1 LDTYVPGILGIG
13 TKKGSYP
20 GAVSMEK
27 KPLDTLISKNGLW
40 VSRNGHLHGIKACE
54 TSQKYIRI
62 EMDCGEI
69 ITVRNSK
76 SSRSARLLRNHKF
89 QKPCKRCRLAED
101 RIKEFSKKIARQNDA
116 DIKIIR
122 SFRLAPEKPV
132 QEQISETKQ
141 TEEIKANPPSH
152 PQDEQR
158 AGTIP
163 TNNTNNHK
171 SAPKPK
177 RSETSPFKNPN
188 KNSQSKSKKTEFT
201 PSQKTRILSL
211 LGTGDMI
218 SFSKEKRSFGELE
231 SILLTERKKDIRGMY
246 EDSRE
251 NQLGKLER
259 TITEFFVD
267 MGFLEVKSP
276 ILIPFEYM
284 ERMGVGEDK
293 KLSEQIFRVDDN
305 MCLRPM
311 LAPGLYNHLRK
322 FDNVLPD
329 PVRIFEIGPCYRK
342 ESDGNSHLEEFTM
355 LNFCQMGSKCTREN
369 LEYLIKEF
377 LEFLGIEYEIVEDSC
392 MVYGQTID
400 IMHKN
405 MELSS
410 AVVGPIPMDMDWG
423 VNKPWIGAGFGLE
436 RLLKA
441 KHDFKNIK
449 RAARSESYYNGVSI
463 NL

>member
-1 LDTYVPGILGIG
+1 
-13 TKKGSYP
+13 
-20 GAVSMEK
+20 MER

-40 VSRNGHLHGIKACE
+40 VSRNGHLHGVKNCE

-69 ITVRNSK
+69 ITVRNSRT
-76 SSRSARLLRNHKF
+76 SRSARALRNHKF
-89 QKPCKRCRLAED
+89 HKPCKRCRLSDD
-101 RIKEFSKKIARQNDA
+101 RINEFSKKISRKDEAE
-116 DIKIIR
+116 IKIVR
-122 SFRLAPEKPV
+122 SFRLPPEKPA
-132 QEQISETKQ
+132 ETVNVKPVA
-141 TEEIKANPPSH
+141 TVETSTIATNIHNES
-152 PQDEQR
+152 R
-158 AGTIP
+158 AGMTADSS
-163 TNNTNNHK
+163 TYHRSASKHNTSN
-171 SAPKPK
+171 SSPSKP
-177 RSETSPFKNPN
+177 
-188 KNSQSKSKKTEFT
+188 NSNSNTKAKKTAFQPQQPKSKKTEFT
-201 PSQKTRILSL
+201 PLQKNRILSL
-211 LGTGDMI
+211 LGPGEMI
-218 SFSKEKRSFGELE
+218 SFSKEKRSFAELE
-231 SILLTERKKDIRGMY
+231 STLTLQRKKDIREMY

-251 NQLGKLER
+251 NLLGKLER

-293 KLSEQIFRVDDN
+293 KLSEQIFRVGDN

-355 LNFCQMGSKCTREN
+355 LNFCQMGSNCTRDE
-369 LEYLIKEF
+369 LEYLIKE
-377 LEFLGIEYEIVEDSC
+377 LLDFLGIEFEIVADSC
-392 MVYGQTID
+392 MVYGDTID
-400 IMHKN
+400 VMHKN

-410 AVVGPIPMDMDWG
+410 AVVGPVPMDMDWG
-423 VNKPWIGAGFGLE
+423 VDKPWIGAGFGLE

-449 RAARSESYYNGVSI
+449 RAARSESYYNGISI

>member
-1 LDTYVPGILGIG
+1 
-13 TKKGSYP
+13 
-20 GAVSMEK
+20 MER

-40 VSRNGHLHGIKACE
+40 VSRNGRLHGVKSCQ

-62 EMDCGEI
+62 EMDCGDI
-69 ITVRNSK
+69 VTVRNSRT
-76 SSRSARLLRNHKF
+76 SRSARALRNHKF
-89 QKPCKRCRLAED
+89 HKPCKRCRLSED
-101 RIKEFSKKIARQNDA
+101 RINEFSKKISRKDEAEV
-116 DIKIIR
+116 KIVR
-122 SFRLAPEKPV
+122 SFRLEPEKPV
-132 QEQISETKQ
+132 EPVT
-141 TEEIKANPPSH
+141 
-152 PQDEQR
+152 
-158 AGTIP
+158 TIP
-163 TNNTNNHK
+163 TQAIESNTPSNHIHNEPRAGISANSSTIHRSALKTSK
-171 SAPKPK
+171 SNSSPSKPNTK
-177 RSETSPFKNPN
+177 KTSQPQQPN
-188 KNSQSKSKKTEFT
+188 SKKTEFT
-201 PSQKTRILSL
+201 SLQKNRILSL
-211 LGTGDMI
+211 LGPGEMI
-218 SFSKEKRSFGELE
+218 SFSKEKRSFAELE
-231 SILLTERKKDIRGMY
+231 ATLTLQRKKDIREMY

-251 NQLGKLER
+251 NNLGKLER

-293 KLSEQIFRVDDN
+293 KLSEQIFRVGDN

-355 LNFCQMGSKCTREN
+355 LNFCQMGSNCTRDE
-369 LEYLIKEF
+369 LEYLIKE
-377 LEFLGIEYEIVEDSC
+377 LLDFLGIEYRIEADSC
-392 MVYGQTID
+392 MVYGDTID
-400 IMHKN
+400 VMHKK

-441 KHDFKNIK
+441 KHDLKNIK
-449 RAARSESYYNGVSI
+449 RAGRSESYYNGVNI

>member
-1 LDTYVPGILGIG
+1 
-13 TKKGSYP
+13 
-20 GAVSMEK
+20 MERR
-27 KPLDTLISKNGLW
+27 PLDTLISKNGLW
-40 VSRNGHLHGIKACE
+40 VSRNGHLHGVKKCE

-69 ITVRNSK
+69 ITVRNSRN
-76 SSRSARLLRNHKF
+76 SRSARALRNHKY
-89 QKPCKRCRLAED
+89 QKACKHCRLSDD
-101 RIKEFSKKIARQNDA
+101 RVHEFSKKISRSDETE
-116 DIKIIR
+116 IKIVR
-122 SFRLAPEKPV
+122 SFRLEPEKPADAA
-132 QEQISETKQ
+132 ISKPAQAIET
-141 TEEIKANPPSH
+141 AGPSTH
-152 PQDEQR
+152 IHNESR
-158 AGTIP
+158 AGITADSS
-163 TNNTNNHK
+163 TNHR
-171 SAPKPK
+171 SALK
-177 RSETSPFKNPN
+177 
-188 KNSQSKSKKTEFT
+188 QSKSNSSPSKPNAKKTFQPQQPKSTKTEFT
-201 PSQKTRILSL
+201 PLQKTRILSL
-211 LGTGDMI
+211 LGPGEMI
-218 SFSKEKRSFGELE
+218 SFSKEKRSFAELE
-231 SILLTERKKDIRGMY
+231 STLLTQRKKDIREIY
-246 EDSRE
+246 ENSRE
-251 NQLGKLER
+251 NMLGKLER

-355 LNFCQMGSKCTREN
+355 LNFCQMGSNCTREE
-369 LEYLIKEF
+369 LEYLIKE
-377 LEFLGIEYEIVEDSC
+377 LLDFLGIEFEIVADSC
-392 MVYGQTID
+392 MVYGDTID
-400 IMHKN
+400 VMHKN

-423 VNKPWIGAGFGLE
+423 INKPWIGAGFGLE

-449 RAARSESYYNGVSI
+449 RAARTESYYNGVSI

>member
-1 LDTYVPGILGIG
+1 
-13 TKKGSYP
+13 
-20 GAVSMEK
+20 MER
-27 KPLDTLISKNGLW
+27 KPLEALISKHGLW
-40 VSRNGHLHGIKACE
+40 VSRNGNLHGIRKCE

-62 EMDCGEI
+62 EMDCGEV

-76 SSRSARLLRNHKF
+76 ASRAARLLRNHKF
-89 QKPCKRCRLAED
+89 KKPCKRCRLPDD
-101 RIKEFSKKIARQNDA
+101 RINGFSKKVSKKDNSQ
-116 DIKIIR
+116 IKIVR
-122 SFRLAPEKPV
+122 SFRLEPERPV
-132 QEQISETKQ
+132 QAKTQET
-141 TEEIKANPPSH
+141 IKIAEVEAKIPDTDQN
-152 PQDEQR
+152 EQR
-158 AGTIP
+158 AGTTQH
-163 TNNTNNHK
+163 TNHTLRKVKDPAQKNKGSSPSKT
-171 SAPKPK
+171 PKKTVQP
-177 RSETSPFKNPN
+177 
-188 KNSQSKSKKTEFT
+188 QSRSKKTDFT
-201 PSQKTRILSL
+201 QVQKNRILSL
-211 LGTGDMI
+211 LGPGEMI
-218 SFSKEKRSFGELE
+218 SFSKEKRSFAELE
-231 SILLTERKKDIRGMY
+231 STLVIERKNDIRKIY
-246 EDSRE
+246 EESRE
-251 NQLGKLER
+251 NLLGKLER

-293 KLSEQIFRVDDN
+293 KLSEQIFRVGDN

-369 LEYLIKEF
+369 LEFIIEEL
-377 LEFLGIEYEIVEDSC
+377 LDFLGIDYEIVSDNC
-392 MVYGQTID
+392 MVYGDTID
-400 IMHKN
+400 VMHKK

-423 VNKPWIGAGFGLE
+423 IDKPWIGAGFGLE
-436 RLLKA
+436 RLLKVQ
-441 KHDFKNIK
+441 HDLKNIK
-449 RAARSESYYNGVSI
+449 RAGRSESYYNGVSI

>member
-1 LDTYVPGILGIG
+1 
-13 TKKGSYP
+13 
-20 GAVSMEK
+20 MER

-40 VSRNGHLHGIKACE
+40 VSRNGRLHGVKKCE

-62 EMDCGEI
+62 EMDCGDI
-69 ITVRNSK
+69 VTIRNSRT
-76 SSRSARLLRNHKF
+76 SRSARALRNHKF
-89 QKPCKRCRLAED
+89 QKPCKHCRLSDD
-101 RIKEFSKKIARQNDA
+101 RINEFSKKISRKTEAEV
-116 DIKIIR
+116 KIVR
-122 SFRLAPEKPV
+122 SFRLQPEKPAEPV
-132 QEQISETKQ
+132 TAKPEQVIQ
-141 TEEIKANPPSH
+141 TNTPSTH
-152 PQDEQR
+152 IHNEPR
-158 AGTIP
+158 AGITADSS
-163 TNNTNNHK
+163 TNHR
-171 SAPKPK
+171 SAPK
-177 RSETSPFKNPN
+177 T
-188 KNSQSKSKKTEFT
+188 SKSNSSPSTSNTKKTSQPQQPKSRKTEFT
-201 PSQKTRILSL
+201 PLQKNRILSL
-211 LGTGDMI
+211 LGPGEMI
-218 SFSKEKRSFGELE
+218 SFSKEKRSFAELE
-231 SILLTERKKDIRGMY
+231 STLTLERKKDIRGIY
-246 EDSRE
+246 ENSRE
-251 NQLGKLER
+251 NYLGKLER
-259 TITEFFVD
+259 TITEFLVD

-293 KLSEQIFRVDDN
+293 KLSEQIFRVGDN

-355 LNFCQMGSKCTREN
+355 LNFCQMGSNCTREE
-369 LEYLIKEF
+369 LEYLIKE
-377 LEFLGIEYEIVEDSC
+377 LLDFLGIEYEIVADSC
-392 MVYGQTID
+392 MVYGDTID
-400 IMHKN
+400 VMHKK

-410 AVVGPIPMDMDWG
+410 AVVGPVPMDMDWG

-449 RAARSESYYNGVSI
+449 RAGRSESYYNGVSI

>member
-1 LDTYVPGILGIG
+1 
-13 TKKGSYP
+13 
-20 GAVSMEK
+20 MER

-40 VSRNGHLHGIKACE
+40 VSRNGRLHGVKKCE

-62 EMDCGEI
+62 EMDCGDI
-69 ITVRNSK
+69 VTVRNSK
-76 SSRSARLLRNHKF
+76 NSRSARALRNHKF
-89 QKPCKRCRLAED
+89 QKPCKRCRLSDD
-101 RIKEFSKKIARQNDA
+101 RINEFSRKISRKDETE
-116 DIKIIR
+116 IKIVR
-122 SFRLAPEKPV
+122 SFRLEPEKPPESV
-132 QEQISETKQ
+132 TAKITQGIENINSPTQINNE
-141 TEEIKANPPSH
+141 P
-152 PQDEQR
+152 R
-158 AGTIP
+158 AGITANSA
-163 TNNTNNHK
+163 TNHRSTPKTAK
-171 SAPKPK
+171 S
-177 RSETSPFKNPN
+177 SSSPSKPN
-188 KNSQSKSKKTEFT
+188 KKKTFQPQKTKSMKTEFT
-201 PSQKTRILSL
+201 SLQKNRILSL
-211 LGTGDMI
+211 LGPGEMI
-218 SFSKEKRSFGELE
+218 SFSKEKRSFAELE
-231 SILLTERKKDIRGMY
+231 STLTLQRKKDIREMY
-246 EDSRE
+246 ENSRE
-251 NQLGKLER
+251 NNLGKLER

-293 KLSEQIFRVDDN
+293 KLSEQIFRVGDS

-355 LNFCQMGSKCTREN
+355 LNFCQMGSNCNREE
-369 LEYLIKEF
+369 LEYLISELLDF
-377 LEFLGIEYEIVEDSC
+377 LEIEYKIEADSC
-392 MVYGQTID
+392 MVYGDTID
-400 IMHKN
+400 VMHKK

-410 AVVGPIPMDMDWG
+410 AVVGPVPMDMDWG

-441 KHDFKNIK
+441 KHDLKNIK
-449 RAARSESYYNGVSI
+449 RAGRSESYYNGISI

>member
-1 LDTYVPGILGIG
+1 
-13 TKKGSYP
+13 
-20 GAVSMEK
+20 
-27 KPLDTLISKNGLW
+27 
-40 VSRNGHLHGIKACE
+40 
-54 TSQKYIRI
+54 
-62 EMDCGEI
+62 MDCGDVI
-69 ITVRNSK
+69 QVRNSR
-76 SSRSARLLRNHKF
+76 SSRAARSLRNHKYN
-89 QKPCKRCRLAED
+89 KPCKKCRLAEEK
-101 RIKEFSKKIARQNDA
+101 IKDFSNKIARKDEVRVTVKTVQSAQFNPVKNDIPDTSVLSETLQPSNTIAKPHIHNSPEERKASADAQNVKPQPRPQQPKVTKPA
-116 DIKIIR
+116 SRPFQKH
-122 SFRLAPEKPV
+122 AKPEK
-132 QEQISETKQ
+132 I
-141 TEEIKANPPSH
+141 
-152 PQDEQR
+152 
-158 AGTIP
+158 
-163 TNNTNNHK
+163 
-171 SAPKPK
+171 
-177 RSETSPFKNPN
+177 
-188 KNSQSKSKKTEFT
+188 EFT
-201 PSQKTRILSL
+201 QTQKNRILSL
-211 LGTGDMI
+211 LAPDEMI
-218 SFSKEKRSFGELE
+218 SFSKEKRSFAEIE
-231 SILLTERKKDIRGMY
+231 STLLTQRKKDLRMMY

-251 NQLGKLER
+251 NMLGKLER

-293 KLSEQIFRVDDN
+293 ELSRQIFRVGDN

-329 PVRIFEIGPCYRK
+329 PIRIFEIGPCYRK

-355 LNFCQMGSKCTREN
+355 LNFCQMGSRCTRQT
-369 LEYLIKEF
+369 LESLIGDF
-377 LEFLGIEYEIVEDSC
+377 LDFLGIEYDIVADSC
-392 MVYGQTID
+392 MVYGDTID

-441 KHDFKNIK
+441 KNNFKNIK
-449 RAARSESYYNGVSI
+449 SVARSESYYNGVCT

>member
-1 LDTYVPGILGIG
+1 
-13 TKKGSYP
+13 
-20 GAVSMEK
+20 MEK

-40 VSRNGHLHGIKACE
+40 VSRNGHLHGIQKCE

-62 EMDCGEI
+62 EMDCGEV
-69 ITVRNSK
+69 ITVRNSR
-76 SSRSARLLRNHKF
+76 SSRSARSLRNHKF
-89 QKPCKRCRLAED
+89 QKPCKRCRLSED
-101 RIKEFSKKIARQNDA
+101 RIREFSKKISRKDESE
-116 DIKIIR
+116 IKIVR
-122 SFRLAPEKPV
+122 SFRLEPEKPV
-132 QEQISETKQ
+132 KQEIPATINKP
-141 TEEIKANPPSH
+141 EIKTNTPSH
-152 PQDEQR
+152 IQNEQR
-158 AGTIP
+158 AGTTANSS
-163 TNNTNNHK
+163 TNHS
-171 SAPKPK
+171 SAPKQSK
-177 RSETSPFKNPN
+177 SSSSPFKPD
-188 KNSQSKSKKTEFT
+188 KTFQPQTKSRKTEFT

-211 LGTGDMI
+211 LGPGEMI

-231 SILLTERKKDIRGMY
+231 SILLTDRKKDIREVY
-246 EDSRE
+246 ENSRE
-251 NQLGKLER
+251 NLLGKLER

-293 KLSEQIFRVDDN
+293 KLSEQIFRVGDN

-355 LNFCQMGSKCTREN
+355 LNFCQMGSKCTRDN
-369 LEYLIKEF
+369 LEYIIDEF
-377 LEFLGIEYEIVEDSC
+377 LEFLGIDYEIMEDSC
-392 MVYGQTID
+392 MVYGETID

-449 RAARSESYYNGVSI
+449 RAARSESYYNGISI

>member
-1 LDTYVPGILGIG
+1 
-13 TKKGSYP
+13 
-20 GAVSMEK
+20 MEK

-40 VSRNGHLHGIKACE
+40 VSRNGHLHGIKKCE

-62 EMDCGEI
+62 EMDCGEV

-76 SSRSARLLRNHKF
+76 SSRSARSLRNHKF
-89 QKPCKRCRLAED
+89 QKPCKQCRLPED
-101 RIKEFSKKIARQNDA
+101 RIREFSKRIAGKDEA
-116 DIKIIR
+116 EIKIIR
-122 SFRLAPEKPV
+122 SFRLEPEKPV
-132 QEQISETKQ
+132 H
-141 TEEIKANPPSH
+141 EEISQPNMPEIKINPPSNVH
-152 PQDEQR
+152 DEKR
-158 AGTIP
+158 AGAV
-163 TNNTNNHK
+163 NTNDHTNKQVSTPK
-171 SAPKPK
+171 SKNNN
-177 RSETSPFKNPN
+177 SSPSKIPN
-188 KNSQSKSKKTEFT
+188 KTFQQQSQSRKTEFT
-201 PSQKTRILSL
+201 PLQKTRILSL
-211 LGTGDMI
+211 LGPGEMI

-231 SILLTERKKDIRGMY
+231 SILLTERKKDIREIY
-246 EDSRE
+246 ENSRE
-251 NQLGKLER
+251 NLLGKLER
-259 TITEFFVD
+259 NITEFFVD

-293 KLSEQIFRVDDN
+293 KLSEQIFRVGDN

-355 LNFCQMGSKCTREN
+355 LNFCQMGSRCTRDN
-369 LEYLIKEF
+369 LEYIIEEF
-377 LEFLGIEYEIVEDSC
+377 LEFLGIEYEIAEDSC

-410 AVVGPIPMDMDWG
+410 AVVGPISMDMDWG
-423 VNKPWIGAGFGLE
+423 IDKPWIGAGFGLE

>member
-1 LDTYVPGILGIG
+1 
-13 TKKGSYP
+13 
-20 GAVSMEK
+20 MER

-40 VSRNGHLHGIKACE
+40 VSRNGHLHGVKSCQ

-69 ITVRNSK
+69 ITVRNSR
-76 SSRSARLLRNHKF
+76 SSRSARALRNHKF
-89 QKPCKRCRLAED
+89 QKPCKRCRLTDD
-101 RIKEFSKKIARQNDA
+101 RINEFSKKISRDETE
-116 DIKIIR
+116 IKIIR
-122 SFRLAPEKPV
+122 SFRLPPEKPAEPV
-132 QEQISETKQ
+132 SVKPAAVIENNTPATTTQNHIHNE
-141 TEEIKANPPSH
+141 P
-152 PQDEQR
+152 R
-158 AGTIP
+158 AGVTADSS
-163 TNNTNNHK
+163 TYHRSASKHNTSN
-171 SAPKPK
+171 SSPSKPNSNTK
-177 RSETSPFKNPN
+177 DKKTSFQPQQP
-188 KNSQSKSKKTEFT
+188 KSKKTEFT
-201 PSQKTRILSL
+201 PLQKNRILSL
-211 LGTGDMI
+211 LGPGEMI
-218 SFSKEKRSFGELE
+218 SFSKEKRSFAELE
-231 SILLTERKKDIRGMY
+231 STLTLQRKKDIREMY

-251 NQLGKLER
+251 NNLGKLER
-259 TITEFFVD
+259 IITEFLVD

-293 KLSEQIFRVDDN
+293 TLSEQIFRVGDN

-355 LNFCQMGSKCTREN
+355 LNFCQMGSNCTREE
-369 LEYLIKEF
+369 LEYLIKE
-377 LEFLGIEYEIVEDSC
+377 LLDFLGVEFEIVADSC
-392 MVYGQTID
+392 MVYGDTID
-400 IMHKN
+400 VMHKG

-410 AVVGPIPMDMDWG
+410 AVVGPVPMDMDWG
-423 VNKPWIGAGFGLE
+423 IDKPWIGAGFGLE

-449 RAARSESYYNGVSI
+449 RAARSESYYNGISI

>member
-1 LDTYVPGILGIG
+1 
-13 TKKGSYP
+13 
-20 GAVSMEK
+20 MER

-40 VSRNGHLHGIKACE
+40 VSRNGHLHGVKSCQ
-54 TSQKYIRI
+54 TSQKYVRI

-69 ITVRNSK
+69 ITVRNSRT
-76 SSRSARLLRNHKF
+76 SRSARALRNHKF
-89 QKPCKRCRLAED
+89 HKPCKRCRLSDD
-101 RIKEFSKKIARQNDA
+101 RINEFSKKISRKDEAE
-116 DIKIIR
+116 IKIVR
-122 SFRLAPEKPV
+122 SFRLPPEKPAEPV
-132 QEQISETKQ
+132 NVKPAAVNETD
-141 TEEIKANPPSH
+141 NPATHIHNES
-152 PQDEQR
+152 R
-158 AGTIP
+158 AGITADSS
-163 TNNTNNHK
+163 TYHRSALKHNT
-171 SAPKPK
+171 SGSSPSKPNSSSTK
-177 RSETSPFKNPN
+177 KAKKTSLQP
-188 KNSQSKSKKTEFT
+188 QQAKSKKTEFT
-201 PSQKTRILSL
+201 PLQKNRILSL
-211 LGTGDMI
+211 LGPGEMI
-218 SFSKEKRSFGELE
+218 SFSKEKRSFAELE
-231 SILLTERKKDIRGMY
+231 STLTIQRKKDIREMY

-251 NQLGKLER
+251 NLLGKLER

-293 KLSEQIFRVDDN
+293 KLSEQIFRVGDN

-329 PVRIFEIGPCYRK
+329 PVRIFEIGPCYRR

-355 LNFCQMGSKCTREN
+355 LNFCQMGSNCTRDE
-369 LEYLIKEF
+369 LEYLIKE
-377 LEFLGIEYEIVEDSC
+377 LLDFLGIEFEIAEDSC
-392 MVYGQTID
+392 MVYGDTID
-400 IMHKN
+400 VMHKK

-410 AVVGPIPMDMDWG
+410 AVVGPVPMDMDWG

-449 RAARSESYYNGVSI
+449 RAARSESYYNGISI

>member
-1 LDTYVPGILGIG
+1 
-13 TKKGSYP
+13 
-20 GAVSMEK
+20 MEK

-40 VSRNGHLHGIKACE
+40 VSRNGYLHGIKKCE

-62 EMDCGEI
+62 EMDCGEV
-69 ITVRNSK
+69 ITVRNSR
-76 SSRSARLLRNHKF
+76 SSRSARSLRNHKF
-89 QKPCKRCRLAED
+89 NKPCKRCRLPED
-101 RIKEFSKKIARQNDA
+101 RINEFSKKISRKDETE
-116 DIKIIR
+116 IKIIR
-122 SFRLAPEKPV
+122 SFRLQPEKPASEV
-132 QEQISETKQ
+132 IAQITKAPETETNPSSDLTGITKPQIAHAGNRPNGQETKL
-141 TEEIKANPPSH
+141 
-152 PQDEQR
+152 
-158 AGTIP
+158 
-163 TNNTNNHK
+163 
-171 SAPKPK
+171 
-177 RSETSPFKNPN
+177 
-188 KNSQSKSKKTEFT
+188 KSKKTTGPSKIPAKTFQPQTKSRKNEFT
-201 PSQKTRILSL
+201 PLQKTRILSL
-211 LGTGDMI
+211 LGPGEMI

-231 SILLTERKKDIRGMY
+231 SILATERKNDIRQMY
-246 EDSRE
+246 ENSRE
-251 NQLGKLER
+251 NLLGKLER
-259 TITEFFVD
+259 NITEFFVD

-293 KLSEQIFRVDDN
+293 KLSEQIFRVGDN

-355 LNFCQMGSKCTREN
+355 LNFCQMGSRCTRDE
-369 LEYLIKEF
+369 LEFIIGEF
-377 LEFLGIEYEIVEDSC
+377 LEFLGIEYEIVSDNC
-392 MVYGQTID
+392 MVYGDTID
-400 IMHKN
+400 VMHKS

-423 VNKPWIGAGFGLE
+423 IDKPWIGAGFGLE

>member
-1 LDTYVPGILGIG
+1 
-13 TKKGSYP
+13 
-20 GAVSMEK
+20 MER
-27 KPLDTLISKNGLW
+27 KPLDSLISKTGLW
-40 VSRNGHLHGIKACE
+40 VSRNGHLHGIRSCE
-54 TSQKYIRI
+54 TSQKHLRI
-62 EMDCGEI
+62 TMDCGDVI
-69 ITVRNSK
+69 QVRNSR
-76 SSRSARLLRNHKF
+76 SSRAARSLRNHKYN
-89 QKPCKRCRLAED
+89 KPCKKCRLAEE
-101 RIKEFSKKIARQNDA
+101 RIKDFSNKIARKDEVRVTVKTVQSAQFNSIKSDIPDTSVLSESLQPSNTIAKPPIHNSPAERKPSATAQNVKPQPKSQQS
-116 DIKIIR
+116 KITKPANH
-122 SFRLAPEKPV
+122 SFQKHARPEK
-132 QEQISETKQ
+132 I
-141 TEEIKANPPSH
+141 
-152 PQDEQR
+152 
-158 AGTIP
+158 
-163 TNNTNNHK
+163 
-171 SAPKPK
+171 
-177 RSETSPFKNPN
+177 
-188 KNSQSKSKKTEFT
+188 EFT
-201 PSQKTRILSL
+201 QTQKNRILSL
-211 LGTGDMI
+211 LAPDEMI
-218 SFSKEKRSFGELE
+218 SFSKEKRSFAEIE
-231 SILLTERKKDIRGMY
+231 STLLTQRKKDLRMMY

-251 NQLGKLER
+251 NMLGKLER

-293 KLSEQIFRVDDN
+293 ELSRQIFRVGDN

-329 PVRIFEIGPCYRK
+329 PIRIFEIGPCYRK

-355 LNFCQMGSKCTREN
+355 LNFCQMGSRCTRQT
-369 LEYLIKEF
+369 LESLIGDF
-377 LEFLGIEYEIVEDSC
+377 LDFLGIEYDIVADSC
-392 MVYGQTID
+392 MVYGDTID

-441 KHDFKNIK
+441 KNNFKNIK
-449 RAARSESYYNGVSI
+449 SVARSESYYNGVCT

>member
-1 LDTYVPGILGIG
+1 
-13 TKKGSYP
+13 
-20 GAVSMEK
+20 MER
-27 KPLDTLISKNGLW
+27 KPLDTLIGKSGLW
-40 VSRNGHLHGIKACE
+40 VSRNGRLHGVKKCE

-62 EMDCGEI
+62 EMDCGDI
-69 ITVRNSK
+69 ITVRNSRN
-76 SSRSARLLRNHKF
+76 SSSARALRTHKF
-89 QKPCKRCRLAED
+89 HKPCKRCRLSDD
-101 RIKEFSKKIARQNDA
+101 RINEFSKKISRKDEAE
-116 DIKIIR
+116 IKIVR
-122 SFRLAPEKPV
+122 SFRLPPEKPA
-132 QEQISETKQ
+132 ETVNVKPVA
-141 TEEIKANPPSH
+141 TVETSTIATNIHNES
-152 PQDEQR
+152 R
-158 AGTIP
+158 AGMTADSS
-163 TNNTNNHK
+163 TYHRSASKHNTSN
-171 SAPKPK
+171 SSPSKP
-177 RSETSPFKNPN
+177 
-188 KNSQSKSKKTEFT
+188 NSNSNTKAKKTAFQPQQPKSKKTEFT
-201 PSQKTRILSL
+201 PLQKNRILSL
-211 LGTGDMI
+211 LGPGEMI
-218 SFSKEKRSFGELE
+218 SFSKEKRSFAELE
-231 SILLTERKKDIRGMY
+231 STLTLQRKKDIREMY

-251 NQLGKLER
+251 NLLGKLER

-293 KLSEQIFRVDDN
+293 KLSEQIFRVGDN

-355 LNFCQMGSKCTREN
+355 LNFCQMGSNCTRDE
-369 LEYLIKEF
+369 LEYLIKE
-377 LEFLGIEYEIVEDSC
+377 LLDFLGIEFEIVADSC
-392 MVYGQTID
+392 MVYGDTID
-400 IMHKN
+400 VMHKN

-410 AVVGPIPMDMDWG
+410 AVVGPVPMDMDWG
-423 VNKPWIGAGFGLE
+423 VDKPWIGAGFGLE

-449 RAARSESYYNGVSI
+449 RAARSESYYNGISI